1 MLKRSRVGSSIDAQ
15 RLTQL
20 VSRPGI
26 DPRTWTSL
34 AVALGDSV
42 VDEKHGVFVDVMLV
56 PTEEE
61 YTARLAPGYAG
72 SGFGLYYPVKKDDEL
87 VVHAPSGDPANGLV
101 ASAILWS
108 AADKPPQ
115 ETVDEP
121 EGVHLVVEPEKNL
134 RLKVSGGGRVHVT
147 SEDRVVVEAPQV
159 HLGADNLVSPNDGVV
174 HGTGIDSFSGA
185 TYFALGNTSGVVLAK
200 K

>member
-1 MLKRSRVGSSIDAQ
+1 MLKRTRIGSSVDSARIAS
-15 RLTQL
+15 L
-20 VSRPGI
+20 VSGPGV
-26 DPRTWTSL
+26 DTRTWVSL
-34 AVALGDSV
+34 AIALEDSV
-42 VDEKHGVFVDVMLV
+42 VDPDHGVLVDVRLV

-72 SGFGLYYPVKKDDEL
+72 SGFGLYHPVKKDDEL
-87 VVHAPSGDPANGLV
+87 VVAAPSGDPANGMIV
-101 ASAILWS
+101 ESILWS

-115 ETVDEP
+115 EAVDNP
-121 EGVHLVVEPEKNL
+121 ADVLLVVEPEKNL
-134 RLKVSGGGRVHVT
+134 RLKVSGGGNVYVS
-147 SEDRVVVEAPQV
+147 SEQKVVVEGSSV

-185 TYFALGNTSGVVLAK
+185 TYFALGNASGVVLAK